1 MVSLDELDAM
11 IAGLPPEARAALL
24 SEAVQQLSR
33 NKIADYRPYAKQ
45 REFHALGKTMRER
58 LLRAGNQNGKSFC
71 VGSEASYHLT
81 GKYPAPGENPAFPN
95 GWEGRRWDRPVVVWA
110 SGETAEATRDN
121 PQRVLLGMPKETGT
135 GAIPADCLGDYGM
148 ASGTADLYDYIKVKH
163 FTNGVFDG
171 WSVVRFKYY
180 AQGRRKWQGP
190 PVDFV
195 WFDEEPP
202 EDIYDEGLA
211 RTIATGGMA
220 AMSFTPLQGMSTVV
234 LRFLGED
241 RTPDRA
247 DINMTIEDAEH
258 ISPEE
263 RARIIASF
271 PAHEREARAKG
282 IPTLGSGR
290 IFPIE
295 EEAIKVEPFP
305 IPDHFVQ
312 IAGLDFGWDHP
323 AAAARLAWDRD
334 ADIIYIT
341 HCHRAREQTPVLFA
355 PAVKAWGE
363 WIPVA
368 WPHDGLQHDKG
379 SGQQLAQQYRNAGL
393 NMLEDKAT
401 HAPADGEEEGT
412 GGNGVEAGL
421 MEMLDR
427 MQTGRLKIFS
437 NLNQVFEEI
446 RLYHRKD
453 GKIVKLMDDIISA
466 ARYGIMMKR
475 FAKTKPRPS
484 SGGRRNT
491 GSWKSA

>member
-1 MVSLDELDAM
+1 MVTAESLDEFLLS
-11 IAGLPPEARAALL
+11 LPPEARAALL
-24 SEAVQQLSR
+24 SEGMAKLAER
-33 NKIADYRPYAKQ
+33 KIDSYRPYRKQ
-45 REFHALGKTMRER
+45 KEFHAMGKTMRER

-71 VGSEASYHLT
+71 VGSEAAYHLT
-81 GKYPAPGENPAFPN
+81 GQYPAVGDPGFPE
-95 GWEGRRWDRPVVVWA
+95 GWQGRVFDHPTVVWA

-121 PQRVLLGMPKETGT
+121 PQRVLLGLPGETGT
-135 GAIPADCLGDYGM
+135 GAIPAAELGEYGM

-163 FTNGVFDG
+163 YTNGAFDG
-171 WSVVRFKYY
+171 WSMLRLKYY

-220 AMSFTPLQGMSTVV
+220 AMSFTPLQGMSSVV
-234 LRFLGED
+234 LRFLGNEK
-241 RTPDRA
+241 TADRA

-258 ISPEE
+258 IPAEE

-295 EEAIKVEPFP
+295 EDAIKVEPFQ

-323 AAAARLAWDRD
+323 AAAARLCWDRD
-334 ADIIYIT
+334 ADIIYLT
-341 HCHRAREQTPVLFA
+341 HAHRAREQTPILFA
-355 PAVKAWGE
+355 PAVKAWGD

-379 SGQQLAQQYRNAGL
+379 SGIELAQQYRDTGL
-393 NMLEDKAT
+393 NMLDDKAT
-401 HAPADGEEEGT
+401 HPPAPGEEEGS

-427 MQTGRLKIFS
+427 MQTGRFKVFS
-437 NLNQVFEEI
+437 NLAEFFEEF

-466 ARYGIMMKR
+466 CRYALMMKR
-475 FAKTKPRPS
+475 FAKTKPRAS
-484 SGGRRNT
+484 NGRRTT
-491 GSWKSA
+491 GSWRSA